1 MKLYRPRLVIAALRG
16 GAGKTVITLGLCA
29 VLREKGLKV
38 VSFKKGPDFIDPGWL
53 SLVCGSECRNLDQ
66 FLMSEGELLHSFLTT
81 ATESDIALIEGNR
94 GIFDGLDLAGTFS
107 TASLAK
113 LLQAPVLLI
122 VDVTMATRTI
132 AATIKGCQTFD
143 PDLNM
148 AGIILNRVAGKRQES
163 LIRSCIDTFC
173 EIPVVGAIPKLRSNP
188 FPERHMGLVPCQ
200 EQEEVTKSVLWAK
213 KIVEDYLDLP
223 KILEIAEKN
232 GNMDIDPDLVEHHE
246 LFPLEGASPKIGV
259 IRDRAF
265 WFYYPENLEQ
275 LKALGAEIVEINSLE
290 DTQLPPVDALY
301 IGGGFPETQAE
312 HLSHNSSFRRS
323 LKEQIEQG
331 LPVYAECGGL
341 MYLGRNLLIK
351 DKLYPMVGALPLDFA
366 LEARPQGHGYTILEV
381 VEENPY
387 YPKGGI
393 IKGHEF
399 HYSRPLFLEP
409 DPELAPVLKV
419 LRGKGLDSS
428 SDGLCK
434 KNLFATYTH
443 IHARGTPSWAR
454 GLVKVALL
462 HKAAKISNE
471 NDFCQKKD

>member
-16 GAGKTVITLGLCA
+16 GAGKTVLTLGLCA
-29 VLREKGLKV
+29 ILREKGLKV

-53 SLVCGSECRNLDQ
+53 SLACGSECHNLDQ
-66 FLMSEGELLHSFLTT
+66 FLMSEGEILHSFLTN
-81 ATESDIALIEGNR
+81 AAESDITLIEGNR

-122 VDVTMATRTI
+122 VDVTMATRTV
-132 AATIKGCQTFD
+132 AATIRGCQAFD
-143 PDLNM
+143 QDLNL

-163 LIRSCIDTFC
+163 LIKNCIDTFC
-173 EIPVVGAIPKLRSNP
+173 GIPVVGAIPKFASNP
-188 FPERHMGLVPCQ
+188 FPERHMGLVPWR
-200 EQEEVTKSVLWAK
+200 EQEEAAKSIAWAK
-213 KIVEDYLDLP
+213 KIVGDHLDLP

-232 GNMDIDPDLVEHHE
+232 GNMDIDPDLVKRQE
-246 LFPLEGASPKIGV
+246 LFSLEGISPKIGV

-265 WFYYPENLEQ
+265 WFYYPENLKQ
-275 LKALGAEIVEINSLE
+275 LRALGAEIIEIDSLG
-290 DTQLPPVDALY
+290 DSQLPPIDALY

-312 HLSHNSSFRRS
+312 GLAHNSSFRS
-323 LKEQIEQG
+323 ALKERIERG

-351 DKLYPMVGALPLDFA
+351 DKLYPMVGALPIDFA
-366 LEARPQGHGYTILEV
+366 LESKPQGHGYTILEV
-381 VEENPY
+381 VKENPY
-387 YPKGGI
+387 YSKGEI

-399 HYSRPLFLEP
+399 HYSRALFLEA
-409 DPELAPVLKV
+409 DQELTAVLKV
-419 LRGKGLDSS
+419 LRGKGLDST

-454 GLVKVALL
+454 GLVKVALV
-462 HKAAKISNE
+462 
-471 NDFCQKKD
+471 QKPGDSSKGK